1 MLWICVLAFFC
12 GILVS
17 SQYYEFQCNKK
28 IVEEFY
34 PEISCLNG
42 WKCDMSSL
50 VGNGNLTLV
59 MGDGS

>member
-1 MLWICVLAFFC
+1 MLWICLLAFVC

-17 SQYYEFQCNKK
+17 SQYYEFQCNKH

-42 WKCDMSSL
+42 WKCNRSL
-50 VGNGNLTLV
+50 REP
-59 MGDGS
+59 GSLEEKQGVIE